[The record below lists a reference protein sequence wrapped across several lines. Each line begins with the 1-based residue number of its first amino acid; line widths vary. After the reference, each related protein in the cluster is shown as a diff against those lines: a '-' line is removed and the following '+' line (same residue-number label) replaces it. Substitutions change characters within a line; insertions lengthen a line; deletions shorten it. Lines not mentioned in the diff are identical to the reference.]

1 MECTDTGQLKC
12 KADFSPFKSVL
23 KKINSACEHRKTM
36 TEELF

>member
-12 KADFSPFKSVL
+12 KADFSPSKSVL